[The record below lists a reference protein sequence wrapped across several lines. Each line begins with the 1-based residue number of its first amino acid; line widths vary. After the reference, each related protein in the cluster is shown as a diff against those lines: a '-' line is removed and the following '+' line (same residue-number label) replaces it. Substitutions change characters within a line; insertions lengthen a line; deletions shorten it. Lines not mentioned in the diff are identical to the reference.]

1 MAEITASLV
10 KALREKSGVGMMDCK
25 KALQETAGDMEA
37 AIDWLRAKG
46 LSKAAKKADRIAAE
60 GVVAVSVRIDGAGMT
75 AAAIELNA
83 ETDFVARNEG
93 FQTAARKIAQA
104 ALDVDGD
111 VAALRAAPF
120 EGATVADSVTHLI
133 ATIGE
138 NMLLRRT
145 ARFSVAQGAIGAY
158 VHGAVPGAA
167 DLGRIG
173 VLVAVEGAGDQ
184 GVLRELGR
192 NIALHAA
199 ATSPLSLSVDD
210 LDPAAVERE
219 RAIFT
224 EQSIA
229 SGKPPS
235 VAEKMVEGRIRKFY
249 EEAVL
254 LKQAYVRDPAIT
266 IEGLVAQTAKQLGSP
281 VKVVGFARLA
291 LGEGVEKEAGDFAA
305 EVASMAGTNQ
315 GPAPADGTDPKVES
329 ASRLLDL
336 EQD

>member
-1 MAEITASLV
+1 MAEVTATLV

-25 KALQETAGDMEA
+25 KALQETGGDMEA

-46 LSKAAKKADRIAAE
+46 LSKAAKKADRVAAE
-60 GVVAVSVRIDGAGMT
+60 GIVAVASRVDGAGMT
-75 AAAIELNA
+75 AAVIELNA
-83 ETDFVARNEG
+83 ETDFVARNET
-93 FQTAARKIAQA
+93 FQAAARNIAGA
-104 ALDVDGD
+104 ALNIDGD
-111 VAALRAAPF
+111 VEALRAAPF
-120 EGATVADSVTHLI
+120 EGATVADSVTALV

-138 NMLLRRT
+138 NMVLRRS
-145 ARFSVAQGAIGAY
+145 ARFSVSPGAIGAY
-158 VHGAVPGAA
+158 VHGALAGAP

-173 VLVAVEGAGDQ
+173 VLVAVEGGGDQ
-184 GVLRELGR
+184 ATLRELAR

-199 ATSPLSLSVDD
+199 ATAPLSLSVED

-281 VKVVGFARLA
+281 VKVIGFARIA
-291 LGEGVEKEAGDFAA
+291 LGEGVDKGTSDFAA
-305 EVASMAGTNQ
+305 DVAAMTG
-315 GPAPADGTDPKVES
+315 
-329 ASRLLDL
+329 AS
-336 EQD
+336 